1 MKNQKSGVVDQFASL
16 SDDQLREAADAILAA
31 ADKKKAKMK
40 ARNVEKR
47 ERNKAILEAARARGL
62 AV

>member
-1 MKNQKSGVVDQFASL
+1 MKNQKSDVVDQFASL

-47 ERNKAILEAARARGL
+47 ERNKAVLAAARARGL